1 MEQNMPDNSC
11 DKVDYALLAFVQN
24 HGRATNVQIA
34 EHLHLSETP
43 VWRRLKRLE
52 HEGIISGYRAELNRQ
67 RLGFDILAFVQVI
80 FSVHTDDT
88 PYQFEQAV
96 QSMPEILSCYN
107 VTGEADYMLIVV
119 APNLTAYEELLR
131 TKIRRLKGVRSL
143 KTILS
148 MREVKHS
155 ASLPLEERT

>member
-1 MEQNMPDNSC
+1 MPDISC
-11 DKVDYALLAFVQN
+11 DKVDYALLSFIQE

-43 VWRRLKRLE
+43 AWRRLKRLE
-52 HEGIISGYRAELNRQ
+52 QEGVVAGYRAELNRQ
-67 RLGFDILAFVQVI
+67 RLGFDILAFVQVV
-80 FSVHTDDT
+80 FAVHTDDT

-96 QSMPEILSCYN
+96 QSIPEILSCYN
-107 VTGEADYMLIVV
+107 VTGDADYMLVVV
-119 APNLTAYEELLR
+119 ANNLAAYEEILR
-131 TKIRRLKGVRSL
+131 KKIRRLPGVRSL

-155 ASLPLEERT
+155 AALPLGERAQQA